1 MKDTKDP
8 VKVEKALVKVL
19 PPGGIERLLPPLR
32 AARARG
38 VHGAQ
43 AVLRALLPCA
53 ALPHRQKS
61 PCGRRVLRGA
71 RHGTAEQTPEGRR
84 PAAENGFRRG
94 FLDGVPIGLGYFSV
108 SIAFGILCAVNGMDL
123 RATVLIS
130 MTNLTSAGQLAGAG
144 VIFGGG
150 TLLEMAL
157 TQLVINLRYAL
168 MSISLSQKLH
178 KSVRFADRLW
188 VSFFITDEIF
198 ADIRLKKPGEVG
210 RRYFM
215 GVAVVPYLGWALGT
229 LAGAVAGALLP
240 QSVQSAMG
248 VALYGMFVAIVV
260 PAAKAHRP
268 VLGVAALAAALSCLV
283 RYVPFLHAH
292 ISSGFSI
299 ILCTACA
306 ALAFAWLPPVQE
318 TEVSCKTAQMLCYIA
333 VMAGTTYLI
342 RALPMLLVR
351 RNMEKAALCRA
362 FCTMCPTPCWQP

>member
-1 MKDTKDP
+1 MTQQ
-8 VKVEKALVKVL
+8 E
-19 PPGGIERLLPPLR
+19 
-32 AARARG
+32 
-38 VHGAQ
+38 Q
-43 AVLRALLPCA
+43 A
-53 ALPHRQKS
+53 
-61 PCGRRVLRGA
+61 
-71 RHGTAEQTPEGRR
+71 PEGRR
-84 PAAENGFRRG
+84 PAAENSFRRG

-108 SIAFGILCAVNGMDL
+108 SIAFGILCAVNGMDI

-198 ADIRLKKPGEVG
+198 AVSASKPGEVG

-215 GVAVVPYLGWALGT
+215 GVAIAPYLGWALGT
-229 LAGAVAGALLP
+229 LAGAVAGGLLP

-268 VLGVAALAAALSCLV
+268 VLGVALRL
-283 RYVPFLHAH
+283 
-292 ISSGFSI
+292 
-299 ILCTACA
+299 
-306 ALAFAWLPPVQE
+306 
-318 TEVSCKTAQMLCYIA
+318 
-333 VMAGTTYLI
+333 
-342 RALPMLLVR
+342 
-351 RNMEKAALCRA
+351 AALCGMCRFCTRTSLRA
-362 FCTMCPTPCWQP
+362 FPSFCAPCARRWCSHGWRL

>member
-1 MKDTKDP
+1 MT
-8 VKVEKALVKVL
+8 
-19 PPGGIERLLPPLR
+19 
-32 AARARG
+32 
-38 VHGAQ
+38 Q
-43 AVLRALLPCA
+43 
-53 ALPHRQKS
+53 Q
-61 PCGRRVLRGA
+61 
-71 RHGTAEQTPEGRR
+71 EQPPEGRR
-84 PAAENGFRRG
+84 PAAENSFRRG

-108 SIAFGILCAVNGMDL
+108 SIAFGILCAVNGMDI

-198 ADIRLKKPGEVG
+198 AVSASKPGEVG

-215 GVAVVPYLGWALGT
+215 GVAIVPYLGWALGT
-229 LAGAVAGALLP
+229 LAGAVAGGLLP

-268 VLGVAALAAALSCLV
+268 VLGVAVLAAALSCLV

-299 ILCTACA
+299 ILCTVCA
-306 ALAFAWLPPVQE
+306 ALVFAWLAPVKE
-318 TEVSCKTAQMLCYIA
+318 KEVLA
-333 VMAGTTYLI
+333 
-342 RALPMLLVR
+342 
-351 RNMEKAALCRA
+351 
-362 FCTMCPTPCWQP
+362 

>member
-1 MKDTKDP
+1 M
-8 VKVEKALVKVL
+8 
-19 PPGGIERLLPPLR
+19 
-32 AARARG
+32 
-38 VHGAQ
+38 
-43 AVLRALLPCA
+43 
-53 ALPHRQKS
+53 
-61 PCGRRVLRGA
+61 
-71 RHGTAEQTPEGRR
+71 
-84 PAAENGFRRG
+84 
-94 FLDGVPIGLGYFSV
+94 
-108 SIAFGILCAVNGMDL
+108 NGMDL

-198 ADIRLKKPGEVG
+198 AVSASKPGEVG

-260 PAAKAHRP
+260 PAGKGRTALCWAWRHWLRR
-268 VLGVAALAAALSCLV
+268 LAALV

-299 ILCTACA
+299 ILCTVCA
-306 ALAFAWLPPVQE
+306 ALAFAWLAPVKE
-318 TEVSCKTAQMLCYIA
+318 TEVPA
-333 VMAGTTYLI
+333 
-342 RALPMLLVR
+342 
-351 RNMEKAALCRA
+351 
-362 FCTMCPTPCWQP
+362 